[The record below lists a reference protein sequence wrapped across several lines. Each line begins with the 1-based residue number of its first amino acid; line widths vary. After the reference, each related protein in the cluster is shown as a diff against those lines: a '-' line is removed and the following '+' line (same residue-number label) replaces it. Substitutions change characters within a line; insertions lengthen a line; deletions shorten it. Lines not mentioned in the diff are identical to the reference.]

1 MISAGQIGSANT
13 ALENGIAHQH
23 LFAVVMNED
32 HMARRVTWHK
42 SYFYVQ
48 IAQF

>member
-1 MISAGQIGSANT
+1 MISARQIGSANT
-13 ALENGIAHQH
+13 ALENGIANQH

-32 HMARRVTWHK
+32 HMARRMARYK
-42 SYFYVQ
+42 SHFQVQ